1 MDMFVEQ
8 THRIENALTNADKP
22 MRYTDTRVDEQ
33 EREMSLKMVP
43 MSLALESSSTK
54 CYLFNLIDT
63 PGTSSRRCIMEPQKS
78 L

>member
-8 THRIENALTNADKP
+8 THRIENVLTNADKP

-54 CYLFNLIDT
+54 SYLFNLIDT
-63 PGTSSRRCIMEPQKS
+63 PGRG
-78 L
+78 